1 MYNVIKKGAISAL
14 KFEKKTIYY
23 IVLTFVICLFIQSNW
38 AHGAGFLRTI
48 FKTIQPFLMGAGIAY
63 VVNIVMSAY
72 ERVFER
78 FVKVPKLLAMKRG
91 LSLLMAYLTFMIVV
105 FMIFAIVLPDLI
117 DSLQSLLKI
126 NPADIQ
132 ALIDDVQHNKWV
144 AKGLKMF
151 GSDVELG
158 RLIADSSQQVL
169 NQVLATLTGLLTSV
183 SSIAS
188 TLMNLFLSLIFSI
201 YVLGSKET
209 LGRQFNL
216 LLDTFMTR
224 QAKVVHYVLNI
235 LHQRFHGFFVSQTL
249 EAMILGSLTAI
260 GMLLLGLPYVAT
272 IGVLISFT
280 ALIPVVGGMIG
291 TAVGMI
297 LIMTQSFEQAML
309 FLIFTIILQQLEGN
323 LIYPRVVGGSIGLP
337 GMWVLLAITVGGA
350 VGGILGMLISVPI
363 FATLYQIIKDYT
375 HKKHKQVQI

>member
-1 MYNVIKKGAISAL
+1 M